1 MRTLFYTILTTIGL
15 CLSAVIL
22 VPSFFDLNNYKTKLY
37 KLVESQTGYNLEIKG
52 PVKISIFPKLSFNAD
67 DITLINRKEVL
78 FKANKINIYPSIYSL
93 LRGNIAFNG
102 IRLESAEIFIKKYK
116 NKTYNWNTKKIASK
130 TREEKSFD
138 DKKSTI
144 DKKNNNFLIVRNLYL
159 SNSAIE
165 YQDVNVKHNLE
176 KIAINFRQNSN
187 KNFQFD
193 GGFYLNDKEHIFK
206 YKAQISKMNVNIK
219 GKLNSEY
226 YNFENSGEYNIDLN
240 KGDLSINGYL
250 KNLKSLTKIDD
261 LKINELYLSS
271 KLSFK
276 KNSIDF
282 NDLKITANDNNI
294 YGNANVEIN
303 NKKSNVTLFL
313 NSDYIN
319 LNKIYSSKSNT
330 KNVSGVI
337 ENEEKDNNKKEKII
351 NKNIFEVLKNIDI
364 TSILSAKE
372 IFYKNINL
380 ENTQL
385 KVNKKNNIEINLKA
399 NNFFKS
405 KLASKFILNKK
416 MEYSFSNTL
425 NGFSLLELNDFYKVN
440 LVHGYLDLES
450 NLKGVIKNSNK
461 LFPFREVLVNSNGVS
476 SLKAEG
482 IVIKNLNLNNF
493 KEKISNLSSISQ
505 ITELKKSVFKG
516 DTKLGNQEIKLL
528 HKKETLNLPLTKLN
542 VDDEIIGIS
551 GKYNINNKNI
561 ELVSNFDSKNSFLS
575 LFSIKTKGKISDLT
589 NTISFDEKAVS
600 GVIKKLAEKKL
611 KKSLEKKL
619 EKKFDN
625 LIDNLLEEL

>member
-1 MRTLFYTILTTIGL
+1 M
-15 CLSAVIL
+15 
-22 VPSFFDLNNYKTKLY
+22 
-37 KLVESQTGYNLEIKG
+37 
-52 PVKISIFPKLSFNAD
+52 
-67 DITLINRKEVL
+67 
-78 FKANKINIYPSIYSL
+78 
-93 LRGNIAFNG
+93 
-102 IRLESAEIFIKKYK
+102 
-116 NKTYNWNTKKIASK
+116 
-130 TREEKSFD
+130 
-138 DKKSTI
+138 
-144 DKKNNNFLIVRNLYL
+144 
-159 SNSAIE
+159 
-165 YQDVNVKHNLE
+165 
-176 KIAINFRQNSN
+176 
-187 KNFQFD
+187 
-193 GGFYLNDKEHIFK
+193 
-206 YKAQISKMNVNIK
+206 
-219 GKLNSEY
+219 
-226 YNFENSGEYNIDLN
+226 
-240 KGDLSINGYL
+240 
-250 KNLKSLTKIDD
+250 
-261 LKINELYLSS
+261 
-271 KLSFK
+271 
-276 KNSIDF
+276 
-282 NDLKITANDNNI
+282 
-294 YGNANVEIN
+294 
-303 NKKSNVTLFL
+303 
-313 NSDYIN
+313 
-319 LNKIYSSKSNT
+319 
-330 KNVSGVI
+330 
-337 ENEEKDNNKKEKII
+337 
-351 NKNIFEVLKNIDI
+351 
-364 TSILSAKE
+364 
-372 IFYKNINL
+372 
-380 ENTQL
+380 